1 MKKLKDLINRNLT
14 GSKVLVLFVLT
25 NIIYAFML
33 IITIPKTM
41 GFSNGMKLL
50 DMMPTGYNFEY
61 INTLFDTLGEKGRE
75 VYLYNQIPVDM
86 IYPFLFGISYCLL
99 IAYFLKKL
107 NKLNSPFFYLCLLPL
122 VAGIADYF
130 ENFGIISMLNSYPDL
145 SLFSTTATNIF
156 TILKSMTTTIYMVAL
171 IITLIVLGLKTIKRK
186 TFTKEY
192 G

>member
-1 MKKLKDLINRNLT
+1 
-14 GSKVLVLFVLT
+14 
-25 NIIYAFML
+25 
-33 IITIPKTM
+33 
-41 GFSNGMKLL
+41 
-50 DMMPTGYNFEY
+50 
-61 INTLFDTLGEKGRE
+61 
-75 VYLYNQIPVDM
+75 
-86 IYPFLFGISYCLL
+86 
-99 IAYFLKKL
+99 
-107 NKLNSPFFYLCLLPL
+107 L
-122 VAGIADYF
+122 VAGVADYF

>member
-50 DMMPTGYNFEY
+50 EMMPTGYNFEY